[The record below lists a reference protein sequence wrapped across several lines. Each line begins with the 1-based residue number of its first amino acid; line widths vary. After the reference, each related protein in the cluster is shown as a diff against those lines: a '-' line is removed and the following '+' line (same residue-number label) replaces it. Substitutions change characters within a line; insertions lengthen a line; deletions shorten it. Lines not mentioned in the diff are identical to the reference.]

1 MKKYL
6 LLLLLFLILLS
17 LKLGKSYSYVDC
29 NNYVLYPKEVS
40 TLNLENYLRKVDYK
54 ELYYLC
60 SYDYCYDIRSGNL
73 NETIDDFVS
82 LLDNNNSYENR
93 LITNV
98 KGYSVTKIGLNN
110 CK

>member
-6 LLLLLFLILLS
+6 LLLLFFILFSLS
-17 LKLGKSYSYVDC
+17 INKSYSYVDC
-29 NNYVLYPKEVS
+29 NNYVIYPREVS
-40 TLNLENYLRKVDYK
+40 TLNLKDYLNNIDYK

-60 SYDYCYDIRSGNL
+60 SYDYCYNIRSGNL

-98 KGYSVTKIGLNN
+98 KGYSITKIGLNN

>member
-6 LLLLLFLILLS
+6 LLLLFLILFSLS
-17 LKLGKSYSYVDC
+17 IGKSYSYVDC
-29 NNYVLYPKEVS
+29 NNYVIYPREVS
-40 TLNLENYLRKVDYK
+40 TLNLKDYLYNIDYK

-60 SYDYCYDIRSGNL
+60 SYDYCYNIRSGNL
-73 NETIDDFVS
+73 DETIDDFVS
-82 LLDNNNSYENR
+82 LLNNNSSYENR

-98 KGYSVTKIGLNN
+98 KGYSITKIGLNN

>member
-6 LLLLLFLILLS
+6 LLLLFFILFSLS
-17 LKLGKSYSYVDC
+17 ISKSYSYVDC
-29 NNYVLYPKEVS
+29 NNYVIYPREVS
-40 TLNLENYLRKVDYK
+40 TLNLKDYLYKIDYK

-60 SYDYCYDIRSGNL
+60 SYDYCYNIRSGNL

-98 KGYSVTKIGLNN
+98 KGYSITKIGLNN

>member
-6 LLLLLFLILLS
+6 LLLLFFILFSLS
-17 LKLGKSYSYVDC
+17 IGKSYSYVDC
-29 NNYVLYPKEVS
+29 NNYVLYPREVG
-40 TLNLENYLRKVDYK
+40 TLNLKDYLNNIDYK

-60 SYDYCYDIRSGNL
+60 SYDYCYNIRSGNL

-82 LLDNNNSYENR
+82 LLDNNSSYENR

-98 KGYSVTKIGLNN
+98 KGYSITKIGLNN